1 MANPIPVH
9 VGLFGHI
16 DHGKTAIAAR
26 LTEKV
31 STAALDK
38 HPEERKRGITIDLGF
53 SAFDLDGYRVTL
65 VDAPGHADLIR
76 TVVAGAE
83 IIDAAIL
90 VVAADEGPNVQTG
103 EHLVVLN
110 HLGVDKGVVALNKID
125 LVDGETVD
133 RRIEEV
139 KSILKGTTLEGA
151 PIVPVSAKTGQGIE
165 ELKDAL
171 AKVLEPPERDTDSP
185 FRMPI
190 DHAFNIKGVGTVVTG
205 TVLTG
210 EVSVGDTLTLYP
222 SGVEVEVKSIQSFGK
237 DLDSTRAG
245 DRVGM
250 AIKGVKVEEIER
262 GFQLADKGSLRVTNY
277 LNIDFNMDPLFKH
290 VIKPKMIIHVNV
302 GMRSVT
308 GRAVPHNDLMLK
320 RVVRPGESCE
330 LHLKLNDP
338 VAVRRGDK
346 VIVMRMDLPPTTLR
360 IAGSGEVTGVEPIE
374 EFRKKTRREGTVTR
388 PDHMGKGLAVVDG
401 LAFDKESAFR
411 LIGEEVKTER
421 GVIGKI
427 VDTHGT
433 RGAVL
438 VDFEDDV
445 KPGERVIMERERWV
459 KV

>member
-1 MANPIPVH
+1 MTEPVPVH

-26 LTEKV
+26 LTEKA

-38 HPEERKRGITIDLGF
+38 HPEEKKRGITIDLGF

-110 HLGVDKGVVALNKID
+110 HLGVDRGVVALNKID
-125 LVDGETVD
+125 LVDEETVE
-133 RRIEEV
+133 RRKEEV
-139 KSILKGTTLEGA
+139 KAILKGTKLENA
-151 PIVPVSAKTGQGIE
+151 PVVPVSAKTGEGIE

-171 AKVLEPPERDTDSP
+171 ADVLEPPERDVDSP

-210 EVSVGDTLTLYP
+210 EVKVGDTLKVYP
-222 SGVEVEVKSIQSFGK
+222 AGTEVEIKSIQSFGEDK
-237 DLDSTRAG
+237 DSAKAG
-245 DRVGM
+245 DRVGI
-250 AIKGVKVEEIER
+250 ALKGVKAEDIER
-262 GFQLADKGSLRVTNY
+262 GYQLAEDGSLNVTKY
-277 LNIDFNMDPLFKH
+277 LNISFKMDPLFKH
-290 VIKPKMIIHVNV
+290 VIKPKMVVHINV

-308 GRAVPHNDLMLK
+308 GRVIPHEDLMLK
-320 RVVRPGESCE
+320 NTVKPGESCE
-330 LHLKLNDP
+330 LYVELNEP
-338 VAVRRGDK
+338 VAVRKKDK

-360 IAGSGEVTGVEPIE
+360 IAGSGEIIDIGRIS
-374 EFRKKTRREGTVTR
+374 EFKRKTIREGMVTR

-401 LAFDKESAFR
+401 LAFDKESASR
-411 LIGEEVKTER
+411 IIGEEVKTER
-421 GVIGKI
+421 GIKGKI

-438 VDFEDDV
+438 VDFEEDV
-445 KPGERVIMERERWV
+445 KPGEKVIMTRERYI
-459 KV
+459 KI

>member
-9 VGLFGHI
+9 VGLFVHI
-16 DHGKTAIAAR
+16 DHVNTARAAR
-26 LTEKV
+26 ITEKV